1 MIKAVRGTR
10 DLLPPDSE
18 LWNHVERKVREV
30 FARYNYRE
38 IRTPIFESTELFSRG
53 VGEETDIVSKE
64 MFTWED
70 KARAASEK
78 SQTLTLRPENTAGVV
93 RAYIEHELGRSGLLQ
108 KLYYLG
114 PQFRRERPQK
124 GRYRQ
129 FYQIGAEVIGP
140 QSAGSELPIRDAE
153 VLDMLTALLDA
164 VGLKGWTL
172 YLNSV
177 GCANCRPAYNEA
189 LREALAGVK
198 DQMCG
203 DCQRRTETNPL
214 RVLDCKVPGD
224 QPIIEK
230 LPKIADYLDE
240 GCREHFAQVRAI
252 LDTLEVPYQVN
263 ERMVRGLDYYTR
275 TTFEFTH
282 GELGSQS
289 AVLGGGR
296 YDGLSEQLGGPKA
309 PGIGFAIGE
318 DRLVLALQAQQ
329 TQALAPLKAF
339 VIPLG
344 PGMNR
349 HALKLARQLRAEG
362 VAVDVSDES
371 FRLKKSFETAEKLG
385 ATFAILVGENE
396 VQADAF
402 AVKKLKS
409 GGEQTTV
416 SRGELLGYLEA

>member
-1 MIKAVRGTR
+1 
-10 DLLPPDSE
+10 
-18 LWNHVERKVREV
+18 
-30 FARYNYRE
+30 
-38 IRTPIFESTELFSRG
+38 
-53 VGEETDIVSKE
+53 
-64 MFTWED
+64 
-70 KARAASEK
+70 
-78 SQTLTLRPENTAGVV
+78 
-93 RAYIEHELGRSGLLQ
+93 
-108 KLYYLG
+108 
-114 PQFRRERPQK
+114 
-124 GRYRQ
+124 
-129 FYQIGAEVIGP
+129 
-140 QSAGSELPIRDAE
+140 LPIRDAE

-164 VGLKGWTL
+164 VGLQGWTL

-177 GCANCRPAYNEA
+177 GCLDCRPAYNQA

-214 RVLDCKVPGD
+214 RVLDCKVPAD

-230 LPKIADYLDE
+230 LPRIADYLDE
-240 GCREHFAQVRAI
+240 GCREHFAQVRAM

-282 GELGSQS
+282 GELGAQS

-318 DRLVLALQAQQ
+318 DRLVLALQAQN

-339 VIPLG
+339 VVPLG
-344 PGMNR
+344 AGMNR
-349 HALKLARQLRAEG
+349 HALKLARELRAASI
-362 VAVDVSDES
+362 AVDVGDES

-396 VQADAF
+396 LKADTF
-402 AVKKLKS
+402 AVKNLKS
-409 GGEQTTV
+409 GEQITV
-416 SRGELLGYLEA
+416 PRAELPEYLSAEDI

>member
-1 MIKAVRGTR
+1 M
-10 DLLPPDSE
+10 
-18 LWNHVERKVREV
+18 
-30 FARYNYRE
+30 
-38 IRTPIFESTELFSRG
+38 
-53 VGEETDIVSKE
+53 
-64 MFTWED
+64 
-70 KARAASEK
+70 
-78 SQTLTLRPENTAGVV
+78 
-93 RAYIEHELGRSGLLQ
+93 
-108 KLYYLG
+108 
-114 PQFRRERPQK
+114 
-124 GRYRQ
+124 
-129 FYQIGAEVIGP
+129 
-140 QSAGSELPIRDAE
+140 RDAE

-177 GCANCRPAYNEA
+177 GCLNCRPAYNQA
-189 LREALAGVK
+189 LREALESVK

-203 DCQRRTETNPL
+203 DCQRRAETNPL
-214 RVLDCKVPGD
+214 RVLDCKVPAD

-252 LDTLEVPYQVN
+252 LDTLAVPYQVN

-282 GELGSQS
+282 GDLGSQS

-329 TQALAPLKAF
+329 QQALAPLKAF
-339 VIPLG
+339 VIPVG
-344 PGMNR
+344 AGMNR

-371 FRLKKSFETAEKLG
+371 FRMKKSFETAEKLG
-385 ATFAILVGENE
+385 ATFAIIVGENE
-396 VQADAF
+396 VEADAF
-402 AVKKLKS
+402 AVKRLNS
-409 GGEQTTV
+409 GEQTTV
-416 SRGELLGYLEA
+416 SRAELLDYLES